1 MMTNETHLAGRA
13 PSNGCQHQACVT
25 SSTVHQLP
33 TGSAANS
40 CQQLPTGS
48 AGLAL
53 VLVAPGHLT
62 RLSFCAQLYTCA
74 CATSQPARPLCLCAL
89 QELGHEALCWGPT
102 TAVPCLL
109 GEAPAVWQAALAV
122 WDIIG
127 VPDPEALALHNSH
140 LVTVSWLNPDRLSIV
155 LALQRKL
162 PGQLSAAEVIVAC
175 APYSMFSTE
184 RIIGR
189 LLFLEQQG
197 VLDRFVRIKAG
208 EPDSRQLI
216 SLADVANHK
225 DRSFAALV
233 ARLRARPSQ
242 QV

>member
-1 MMTNETHLAGRA
+1 MI
-13 PSNGCQHQACVT
+13 
-25 SSTVHQLP
+25 
-33 TGSAANS
+33 
-40 CQQLPTGS
+40 
-48 AGLAL
+48 
-53 VLVAPGHLT
+53 
-62 RLSFCAQLYTCA
+62 
-74 CATSQPARPLCLCAL
+74 
-89 QELGHEALCWGPT
+89 
-102 TAVPCLL
+102 

-162 PGQLSAAEVIVAC
+162 PGQLSAAEVIDTCPAYC
-175 APYSMFSTE
+175 TYSTQ

-197 VLDRFVRIKAG
+197 LLDRFVRIKAG

-216 SLADVANHK
+216 SLPDVATNK
-225 DRSFAALV
+225 DRDFAALV
-233 ARLRARPSQ
+233 ARLRSCPSQ
-242 QV
+242 QVQAEFEQFNSTLVELPEYKAYLAKGEAWARAIARQLPPGLLEEASQAQRSGKAVRRISGGPRRRI